1 MSNYI
6 IWVFFNDNIV
16 HIMIKLF
23 TMVKDEVDIVE
34 DWILYH
40 GNLFG
45 FDNLYIV
52 DNMSTDG
59 TYEVILNYIK
69 KGVKLSRHP
78 NYLEKGNIMKQM
90 ITNNKSI
97 IAFPLDIDEFIV
109 YYDKHNNRI
118 STDSILPYL
127 HNLIRSNNKNGMIMN
142 MHTSGLYKC
151 DYIHSKITNAS
162 KQGYKRAAIEATRG
176 RYDHQRDK
184 IMAKSFFDTRYW
196 KGEIDHGNH
205 CNYTSHFSM
214 SNICLVHYHS
224 RNYEQHKK
232 KVINNAS
239 GLGYDANNLEA
250 LKSLDK
256 NCAGAHH
263 IGHMIRILEGKY
275 SINTN
280 ERKEVSD
287 IDLSPI
293 SNYLKNINISTSSI
307 LNVESKAN
315 QDKRLEYIK
324 NRK

>member
-1 MSNYI
+1 
-6 IWVFFNDNIV
+6 
-16 HIMIKLF
+16 MIKLF

-78 NYLEKGNIMKQM
+78 NYLEKGNIMKQL

-118 STDSILPYL
+118 STDSIIPYL
-127 HNLIRSNNKNGMIMN
+127 HNLIQSNNNNNNSMIMN
-142 MHTSGLYKC
+142 MHTTALYKC

-162 KQGYKRAAIEATRG
+162 KHGYKRATLESKWG
-176 RYDHQRDK
+176 GYDHNREK

-196 KGEIDHGNH
+196 NGEIDHGNH
-205 CNYTSHFSM
+205 CNYTNHFSM

-232 KVINNAS
+232 KVINNVS
-239 GLGYDANNLEA
+239 GLGYDANNLDA
-250 LKSLDK
+250 LKGLGK
-256 NCAGAHH
+256 QCGGAHH
-263 IGHMIRILEGKY
+263 VGHMIRILEGKY

-280 ERKEVSD
+280 ERKETTD

-293 SNYLKNINISTSSI
+293 SHLLKNIPSNS
-307 LNVESKAN
+307 NKVETYTNQNDQFKSV
-315 QDKRLEYIK
+315 QDKRLQYIK